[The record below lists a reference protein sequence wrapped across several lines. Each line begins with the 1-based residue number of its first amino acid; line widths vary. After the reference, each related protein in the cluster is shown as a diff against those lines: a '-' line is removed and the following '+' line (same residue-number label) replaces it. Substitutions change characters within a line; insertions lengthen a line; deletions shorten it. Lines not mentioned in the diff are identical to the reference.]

1 MPEAKPIKVLM
12 FGWEFPPYNSGGLGV
27 ACSGLAR
34 HLVKNGVDVVFV
46 LPKNIPVSSDFMK
59 IVFAEKKPGTFFKT
73 RMVETLLSGYID
85 PTGYRAI
92 LQKTVNREGKCIYGA
107 TLYDEVLRYSELSR
121 EIAQNEDFDIIHAHD
136 WLSFSSGIEAKQVS
150 GKPLIVHVHATE
162 FDRSGGNSVN
172 QKVYDIE
179 RKGLRKADGII
190 AVSNYTKNILVQH
203 YDVSPHKVNVVHN
216 GVGEE
221 NVLVDK
227 EITNKLHNL
236 KNSGTKIVLYVGR
249 LTLQKGVDYFLKS
262 AAQVLKYDKN
272 ITFLISGS
280 GDMEKQL
287 IYMVAKLGISDK
299 VLFTGWLKGAEL
311 IEVYRAADL
320 LVMPSVSEPFGLI
333 PLESMMNGTPALIS
347 KQSGVSEAISHVL
360 KVDFWDTDEITNKI
374 LAVLKNDS
382 LQEHLSNEGE
392 QEVKKINWHEAAK
405 SCISVY
411 NKFCFQT

>member
-1 MPEAKPIKVLM
+1 M

-27 ACSGLAR
+27 ACSGLAKN
-34 HLVKNGVDVVFV
+34 LAKNGIDVIFV

-59 IVFAEKKPGTFFKT
+59 IVFAEKKPGTFFKMRT
-73 RMVETLLSGYID
+73 VETLLSGYVD
-85 PTGYRAI
+85 PTGYNAI

-121 EIAQNEDFDIIHAHD
+121 EIAQDEDFDIIHAHD
-136 WLSFSSGIEAKQVS
+136 WLSFPSGIEARRVS

-162 FDRSGGNSVN
+162 FDRGGGKGVN

-179 RKGLRKADGII
+179 REGLHQADGII

-203 YDVSPHKVNVVHN
+203 YDISPHKVNVVHN

-236 KNSGTKIVLYVGR
+236 KSSGTKIVLYVGR

-287 IYMVAKLGISDK
+287 ICMAAELGISDK

-311 IEVYRAADL
+311 VEVYRAADL

-347 KQSGVSEAISHVL
+347 KQSGVSEAISHAL

-382 LQEHLSNEGE
+382 LQEHLSSEGE

-405 SCISVY
+405 NCVSIY